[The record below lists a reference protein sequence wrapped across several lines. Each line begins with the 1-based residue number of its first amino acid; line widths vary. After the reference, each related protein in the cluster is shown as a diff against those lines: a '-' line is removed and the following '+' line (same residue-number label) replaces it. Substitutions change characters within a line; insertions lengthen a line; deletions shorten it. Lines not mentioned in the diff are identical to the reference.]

1 MDLQEDPLCS
11 LQELQRE
18 RSGERTLSPR
28 MRQLSITP
36 NPDDSPEQGGHGKEA
51 PVLGGEGCFG
61 LRVWPGVFPSWLEE
75 LSRPEHPTME

>member
-11 LQELQRE
+11 LQEPQRE

-36 NPDDSPEQGGHGKEA
+36 NPDGSPEQGGHGKEA
-51 PVLGGEGCFG
+51 PVLGVKVVSPSESG
-61 LRVWPGVFPSWLEE
+61 LGSSQVGWEE
-75 LSRPEHPTME
+75 LSRPERPTMG